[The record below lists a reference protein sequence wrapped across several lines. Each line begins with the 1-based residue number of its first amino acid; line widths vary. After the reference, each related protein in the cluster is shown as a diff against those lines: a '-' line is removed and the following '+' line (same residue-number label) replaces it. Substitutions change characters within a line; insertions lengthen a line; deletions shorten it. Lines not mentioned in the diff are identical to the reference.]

1 MISLCGFFIL
11 VPFWLVSQP
20 LSLSLKDKTS
30 GEPVAF
36 ANILFG
42 DKHEGTITDIRGHF
56 ILPDISR
63 IDFIRISCLGYKSET
78 LSTKALKN
86 NQDLFL
92 EPVSVELSQIT
103 IMPGENP
110 AIPIIRNAVAN
121 RLKNNPDHNTA
132 YKCIIYHKMS
142 FGMETPDSLTANDK
156 SLEKLWNFN
165 RDNDFLLIESVS
177 EKKNLPPN
185 KTNERIISGRVSGF
199 QQPALAMLPTQLQ
212 PFTFYN
218 NYIRLLD
225 SEFLNPVSPDGLRT
239 YLFILEDSIINIHG
253 EKIYY
258 ISFEPRKNAAMR
270 GLKGSL
276 HIHSPSFAIQSVSAT
291 TIDHQSSISLSIRQ
305 NYAIHDGLHWFPEQ
319 LETRLRMSRTVTG
332 QSFPFPIIGE
342 GRSMVTAV
350 QINPP
355 LSEKDFSAI
364 ELIDETAFRETP
376 SIENWRF
383 QPLTARDSAT
393 YRMIDSLGKAHRFD
407 RFITLQ
413 KNLLNGYLPLGSLNL
428 NINKLLDYNHYEGI
442 KPGIG
447 LQTSDRIS
455 KTISL
460 EGFYSRSTKSGD
472 NNYGGSLKINMEPL
486 KEQSIKFFAEKDLY
500 ETGGFSFLD
509 GFPPLSDERFKRF
522 ATQTVDR
529 ATKYGGNFTTRMGTK
544 LKTEFSY
551 SYNEVTPVIN
561 YSFFTDA
568 LSETVAPFHIHEAAF
583 RVKWQPLLRL
593 AHSGFGVTPLGN
605 EFPAFW
611 LNIRSGIGNET
622 EKFDYTA
629 SEFQFENNFR
639 VNPLITASIR
649 ITSGNIWGEPTLTQL
664 YSTFG
669 TSRSGLSLESRYSFA
684 TMRPNEFA
692 ASSFSLLFIRT
703 AIPTRINHPGKFKP
717 LITLSSSAG
726 WADVANQYK
735 PIVNIFNKGY
745 YESGVYIGNILK
757 QMFLKYG
764 LAVHYRYG
772 PYQHR
777 REIDNWSFKIG
788 IEIGI

>member
-1 MISLCGFFIL
+1 MISLCGIFIL
-11 VPFWLVSQP
+11 SPFWLGSLP
-20 LSLSLKDKTS
+20 LSLSLRDKTS

-36 ANILFG
+36 ANILFSE
-42 DKHEGTITDIRGHF
+42 KQEGTISDIQGQF
-56 ILPDISR
+56 LIPDVAGVE
-63 IDFIRISCLGYKSET
+63 FIRISCLGYKSET
-78 LSTKALKN
+78 LATNTLKN
-86 NQDLFL
+86 NQELFL
-92 EPVSVELSQIT
+92 VSISVELSQIT
-103 IMPGENP
+103 ILPGKNP
-110 AIPIIRNAVAN
+110 AIPIMQNAVAN
-121 RLKNNPDHNTA
+121 RYKNNPDQNTA

-142 FGMETPDSLTANDK
+142 FGMETPDTLTTLDK

-177 EKKNLPPN
+177 EKKHLPPN

-239 YLFILEDSIINIHG
+239 YLFILEDSIINNHG

-258 ISFEPRKNAAMR
+258 ISFEPRKNAPMR

-276 HIHSPSFAIQSVSAT
+276 HIHTPSFAIQSVSAT
-291 TIDHQSSISLSIRQ
+291 TIDHQSPISLSIRQ

-342 GRSMVTAV
+342 GKSMVTAV
-350 QINPP
+350 QLNPP

-376 SIENWRF
+376 SIEKWRY

-393 YRMIDSLGKAHRFD
+393 YRMIDSLGRAHRFD

-428 NINKLLDYNHYEGI
+428 NVNKLLDYNHYEGI

-447 LQTSDRIS
+447 LQTGDRIS
-455 KTISL
+455 KKISL

-472 NNYGGSLKINMEPL
+472 DNYGGSLRINMAPL
-486 KEQSIKFFAEKDLY
+486 MEQSLKFFAEKDLY

-529 ATKYGGNFTTRMGTK
+529 ATKYGGNFTSRVGTK

-551 SYNEVTPVIN
+551 AYNDVTPVIL
-561 YSFFTDA
+561 YPFFTDA
-568 LSETVAPFHIHEAAF
+568 LTETVTPFQTHEAAM
-583 RVKWQPLLRL
+583 RVKWQPLLRV
-593 AHSGFGVTPLGN
+593 AHSGFGLTPLGN

-622 EKFDYTA
+622 EKFNYTA
-629 SEFQFENNFR
+629 TEFQFENNFR
-639 VNPLITASIR
+639 VNPLIAASVR

-669 TSRSGLSLESRYSFA
+669 TSRRGLSLESRYSFA

-703 AIPTRINHPGKFKP
+703 SIPTRINHAGKFKP
-717 LITLSSSAG
+717 VITLSSSAG
-726 WADVANQYK
+726 WADISNQYK
-735 PIVNIFNKGY
+735 PIVQTFNKGF
-745 YESGVYIGNILK
+745 YESGIYIGNILK

-772 PYQHR
+772 PYQHQ

-788 IEIGI
+788 VEIGI